1 MPTSGRFWPTPTA
14 NEMRTTDAERLLAR
28 RAACKAKHGNGNGFG
43 LTLGNAITLEEAGL
57 TSSPEDFRA
66 SPGPSRENSAAAETT
81 AISGRNCVGLWPPS
95 GPVGACWRTLLA
107 SSRWRTAYAGYT
119 LTWKRSA
126 TRWGA
131 ELFRLRLS
139 VPRTGATGSG
149 SSRLWMTP
157 KAASAAFGTPSTSDR
172 PRAMSTHL
180 GTQVQFWPTPNSAK
194 AGSDLTLTCSGDGWE
209 APNKLGWAVAREMWP
224 MPRTEGFDAGRHR
237 GTADSLPSAVKL
249 LPTPRAIY
257 GEHPGMTDPSH
268 LTGAAMLPT
277 PTVQDGENTA
287 GPSQFCRNSPPL
299 NAVASGGTPGLKL
312 SAAWVTRLMGY
323 PDFWMDGLPD

>member
-1 MPTSGRFWPTPTA
+1 MWPTPCA
-14 NEMRTTDAERLLAR
+14 QEDGKSVEAHLAMKARMKGGPRRTITSLNVAVKADAL
-28 RAACKAKHGNGNGFG
+28 
-43 LTLGNAITLEEAGL
+43 GL
-57 TSSPEDFRA
+57 TSSPEA
-66 SPGPSRENSAAAETT
+66 SPASPSPSPASGAAAETT
-81 AISGRNCVGLWPPS
+81 AISGLNCIGLFGLP

-107 SSRWRTAYAGYT
+107 SSRWRTACSGYT

-139 VPRTGATGSG
+139 APRTGATGSG

-157 KAASAAFGTPSTSDR
+157 KAADAAFGTPSTSDR

-224 MPRTEGFDAGRHR
+224 TPQTEGFDAGRHR

-277 PTVQDGENTA
+277 AAASEGQRRGQLSEVVA
-287 GPSQFCRNSPPL
+287 GQQ
-299 NAVASGGTPGLKL
+299 L
-312 SAAWVTRLMGY
+312 SAAWVTRLQGY
-323 PDFWMDGLPD
+323 PDGWLDLD